1 MSIASC
7 RIHAAAGSIT
17 AICAAALLSIQP
29 IRASAADPA
38 TPSSPSADLAPGDA
52 GSLTLGQVGVTAS
65 RPSLLSSR
73 RLAASVDL
81 VNADVVQARS
91 VEQSWELFSAVPGVM
106 LTEFRQGTTS
116 GKPSF
121 RGFNGEGNINAVKLL
136 IDGIPSNSNDG
147 NMPYLDMVSPLEI
160 ERIEVVRGTNDP
172 RWGLHAIAGHAQV
185 ITRQGGNDG
194 AARVSVGQFGAGEV
208 QVAKALQTDTGWQQ
222 NYFLGVRRSAGY
234 RDHAESDKR
243 TFAGKWFYEPQGS
256 GWRAGVVARS
266 HEAHAEEPGYLTLLQ
281 RRDDR
286 RQSATW
292 SATDDD
298 LRRMNQLSLH
308 AEGEGAR
315 GVAWTARAWRNEL
328 DDRRYVRFSS
338 NVSQQERLVQETH
351 RGMLGNVTW
360 RLHPALQL
368 EAGVQREWQ
377 DNASVR
383 YLTANQER
391 QSQTRDQAFA
401 LDSTGA
407 YVQAV
412 IKPHPAWTVL
422 PGWRVDRFSG
432 RLVDGL
438 KGQTFPANDYGN
450 IRQPKLSV
458 VYAPAKAHSLYAN
471 WGRTF
476 QIGVGAA
483 SYLMPPRTTD
493 LAPSIN
499 EGWELGWKFRVAD
512 WLEGRLA
519 SWTQIAS
526 DEVYR
531 RLNDPSNDSA
541 NLGRTRRDGQD
552 LQLNARLQERLS
564 AWGSV
569 TLQRARIVDPDPSAP
584 LTRGKEVD
592 HVPHALAALG
602 VRWQPRDNWEG
613 TLAARAQ
620 SSYHLDQTNSHG
632 RFGQFVVADLQVRHR
647 WSPTLAVDLQ
657 IRNLFDRRHEY
668 VWWDGSQSLH
678 APADGRAVT
687 VAAQLGF

>member
-1 MSIASC
+1 MILFVMGRPSAFPM
-7 RIHAAAGSIT
+7 G
-17 AICAAALLSIQP
+17 LP
-29 IRASAADPA
+29 ASAAAVLCACLCLGAAPA
-38 TPSSPSADLAPGDA
+38 RSSESDDLAPRDA
-52 GSLTLGQVGVTAS
+52 GALTLGQIGVTAA

-73 RLAASVDL
+73 RLAASVDMVGAEVL
-81 VNADVVQARS
+81 QARS
-91 VEQSWELFSAVPGVM
+91 VAQSWQLFSAVPGVM
-106 LTEFRQGTTS
+106 LTEFGQGTTS

-194 AARVSVGQFGAGEV
+194 AARVSVGQFGAAEV
-208 QVAKALQTDTGWQQ
+208 QVAKALQSDTGWQQ
-222 NYFLGVRRSAGY
+222 NYFVGLRRSTGY
-234 RDHAESDKR
+234 RDHADSDKR
-243 TFAGKWFYEPQGS
+243 SFTGKWFYEPQGQP
-256 GWRAGVVARS
+256 WRAGVVVRS
-266 HEAHAEEPGYLTLLQ
+266 HEANADEPGYLTRTQ
-281 RRDDR
+281 RSADR
-286 RQSATW
+286 RQSPPWNAR
-292 SATDDD
+292 DED
-298 LRRMNQLSLH
+298 RRRLSQVSLH
-308 AEGEGAR
+308 AEGEGAS
-315 GVAWTARAWRNEL
+315 GLTWAARAWRNEI
-328 DDRRYVRFSS
+328 DDRRYVTFSS
-338 NVSQQERLVQETH
+338 SVSQQERLVQETH
-351 RGMLGNVTW
+351 RGVLGHVTW

-368 EAGVQREWQ
+368 EAGAQREWQ
-377 DNASVR
+377 DNASLR
-383 YLTANQER
+383 FLTASQVR
-391 QSQTRDQAFA
+391 LSQTRDQDFS
-401 LDSTGA
+401 LDGTGA

-438 KGQTFPANDYGN
+438 NGRAYAANDYGN

-458 VYAPAKAHSLYAN
+458 VYAASPSHSVYAN

-483 SYLMPPRTTD
+483 SYLVPPRTTQ

-499 EGWELGWKFRVAD
+499 EGWELGWKFRVGG

-552 LQLNARLQERLS
+552 VQLNARLQPRLS
-564 AWGSV
+564 AWASL
-569 TLQRARIVDPDPSAP
+569 TLQRARIVDPDPAAP

-592 HVPHALAALG
+592 HVPHALAAMGL
-602 VRWQPRDNWEG
+602 RWQPQDAWEG

-620 SSYHLDQTNSHG
+620 SSYHLDQTNRHG
-632 RFGQFVVADLQVRHR
+632 RYGQFVVADLMVRHR
-647 WSPTLAVDLQ
+647 WSPGVTLDLQ
-657 IRNLFDRRHEY
+657 VRNLLDRRHEY

-678 APADGRAVT
+678 APAEGRAVT
-687 VAAQLGF
+687 VAAQVAF